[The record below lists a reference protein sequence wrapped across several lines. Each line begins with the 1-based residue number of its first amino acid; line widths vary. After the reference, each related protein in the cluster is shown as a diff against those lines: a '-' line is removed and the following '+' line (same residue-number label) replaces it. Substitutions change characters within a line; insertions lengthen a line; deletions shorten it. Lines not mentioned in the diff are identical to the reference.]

1 MILNQENFQ
10 PYFLLI
16 FVVVVV
22 DFVEMRTGL
31 SFSKENGKIAN
42 FSSLEFSQVSAL
54 VYHIHGKFAK
64 ECIWPDILGNIFETC
79 LHFHR
84 FQKHLL
90 ASLHAAYHI
99 PDANIIK

>member
-1 MILNQENFQ
+1 
-10 PYFLLI
+10 
-16 FVVVVV
+16 
-22 DFVEMRTGL
+22 MRTGL

-42 FSSLEFSQVSAL
+42 FASLEFSQDSAL

-79 LHFHR
+79 LPFHL